1 MITSKSMAA
10 NGTNGSPGHERTRGK
25 DNNGMRLL
33 DEQERLIVRQLIR
46 DPRESDNGVGE
57 ATGVNVRTVGRKR
70 QRLEQ
75 AGVLSYFT
83 HVDLSSTGTGEYN
96 TRHLYIIK
104 FRIGVTYRQLLEDI
118 KREPFVRSIFT
129 EIIFE
134 SHIAEIDG
142 KLAMLLFID
151 GASDTDIV
159 QTVQEK
165 LIPSLER
172 NHGEGSIEN
181 VSTMRVLSPVRAMR
195 NYILPVNIVNGYVR
209 KDWPD
214 DAIYVGKE
222 ELGEPEPV
230 GVRNGHA
237 I

>member
-1 MITSKSMAA
+1 MKQ
-10 NGTNGSPGHERTRGK
+10 
-25 DNNGMRLL
+25 L
-33 DEQERLIVRQLIR
+33 DQQERLIVRQLIR
-46 DPRESDNGVGE
+46 DPRESDNGIGE
-57 ATGVNVRTVGRKR
+57 VTGVNVRTVGRKR

-83 HVDLSSTGTGEYN
+83 HLDLSSRGTGQFGA
-96 TRHLYIIK
+96 RHLYIIK
-104 FRIGVTYRQLLEDI
+104 FRIGITYKQVLEDI
-118 KREPFVRSIFT
+118 QREPFVRSIFT

-134 SHIAEIDG
+134 SHIAEVDG

-151 GASDTDIV
+151 GASETDIV

-195 NYILPVNIVNGYVR
+195 NYILPVNLVNGYVR

-214 DAIYVGKE
+214 EAIYVGRE
-222 ELGEPEPV
+222 EPAAEV
-230 GVRNGHA
+230 AARNGHG
-237 I
+237 